1 MSPKRIMSVFQTF
14 WGPLLPWIIPNGRMD
29 SFVYNRM
36 TGYTFDNG
44 SPATITCHYFRSALG
59 T

>member
-36 TGYTFDNG
+36 TGYTFDNR
-44 SPATITCHYFRSALG
+44 SPATITCHYFRVP
-59 T
+59 